1 MAQAQEARDSA
12 STNPGLSQAGPTEQD
27 VQDMPW
33 KYIGYRGYSE
43 FLSSDDENFILRRF
57 ATLNVRVA
65 LALQDKVSR
74 LEGEL
79 SGFDALHSIPDP
91 VEYNNGTLRG
101 DLPTRTLI
109 LDRLTSALER
119 YSKTYADTFIL
130 QVKALHQFPQA
141 TRRSVQHLEKW
152 HQFHGNFAIV
162 PDEMLYLSKTDD
174 LIKIVPSTKTQVRQ
188 FLDRSDRLS
197 SLSIWADPED
207 PKPPQGSE
215 HVLYFSDKRLD
226 RFASI
231 LIILIGVTM
240 LLTPLWILQ
249 AVQAS
254 LYKLVVISVFIL
266 VFLVT
271 MSFTMAA
278 RPFEGLA
285 ATALRCSAHGF
296 PTD

>member
-119 YSKTYADTFIL
+119 YSKPIT
-130 QVKALHQFPQA
+130 
-141 TRRSVQHLEKW
+141 
-152 HQFHGNFAIV
+152 
-162 PDEMLYLSKTDD
+162 PDL
-174 LIKIVPSTKTQVRQ
+174 
-188 FLDRSDRLS
+188 
-197 SLSIWADPED
+197 
-207 PKPPQGSE
+207 
-215 HVLYFSDKRLD
+215 
-226 RFASI
+226 
-231 LIILIGVTM
+231 
-240 LLTPLWILQ
+240 
-249 AVQAS
+249 
-254 LYKLVVISVFIL
+254 
-266 VFLVT
+266 
-271 MSFTMAA
+271 
-278 RPFEGLA
+278 
-285 ATALRCSAHGF
+285 
-296 PTD
+296 